1 MGFLDGS
8 DGKESTVNVGD
19 LDSVPGWER
28 SLGGGHGNP
37 LQYSCLEKPM
47 DRGACRL
54 QSMGLQKV
62 EHNWVT
68 KHSTQHPFLDSS
80 IETEAHECKNL
91 SSLLC
96 IMCGVTDLNC
106 SEGWLENPLGMLTFK
121 W

>member
-1 MGFLDGS
+1 MLCPNILLLKALGFLDGS

-47 DRGACRL
+47 DRGACGL

-62 EHNWVT
+62 EHN
-68 KHSTQHPFLDSS
+68 
-80 IETEAHECKNL
+80 
-91 SSLLC
+91 
-96 IMCGVTDLNC
+96 
-106 SEGWLENPLGMLTFK
+106 
-121 W
+121 